1 MILMDHKE
9 IAIRMVESWLQHAER
24 TSNKS
29 ISTKE
34 VAQAYL
40 DFYSTIINQVLPE
53 SMEQPEDK

>member
-1 MILMDHKE
+1 MDHKE